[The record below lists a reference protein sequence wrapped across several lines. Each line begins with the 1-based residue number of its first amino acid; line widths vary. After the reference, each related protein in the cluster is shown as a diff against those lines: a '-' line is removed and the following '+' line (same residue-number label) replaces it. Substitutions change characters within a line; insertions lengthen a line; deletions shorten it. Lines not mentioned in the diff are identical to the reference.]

1 MKTFLALSIFIL
13 FNCGYFEK
21 ADRGVSPFAKFL
33 SLLNID
39 RTPTTVTSVLPK
51 DKSTGNYLNTN
62 VFVVLN
68 KSVTGFTTSN
78 FTLSADGGV
87 TNHPGQVTISN
98 NVVGFFPSQNF
109 TANSIYKGTMKAAS
123 GLSSDFTFT
132 IGMGTTTDTAPP
144 SVSSTNPSTGDTNM
158 PINITITA
166 TFNEVIDPSTI
177 TASNFTISNGV
188 TGTVSVTDQTI
199 TFKPNSNL
207 PANTTLTATIKSGVK
222 DLAGNTMSAT
232 YSWTFTTGS
241 TVANNCTHDVSFYD
255 SCLFNN

>member
-1 MKTFLALSIFIL
+1 MKTFLALSILIS
-13 FNCGYFEK
+13 FNCGYFQK
-21 ADRGVSPFAKFL
+21 AERGVSPFAKFL

-62 VFVVLN
+62 IFVVMN
-68 KSVTGFTTSN
+68 KSVSGFTTSN

-98 NVVGFFPSQNF
+98 NVVGFTPSQNF
-109 TANSIYKGTMKAAS
+109 SANSNYKGTLKAAS

-132 IGMGTTTDTAPP
+132 IGMGTTTDTSPP
-144 SVSSTNPSTGDTNM
+144 SIASTNPTTGDSNI
-158 PINITITA
+158 PINVSISA
-166 TFNEVIDPSTI
+166 TFNEAIDPSSI
-177 TASNFTISNGV
+177 SANSFTISNGV
-188 TGTVSVTDQTI
+188 TGTVAVADQTVS
-199 TFKPNSNL
+199 FKPNSNL

-222 DLAGNTMSAT
+222 DLAGNTMSST

-241 TVANNCTHDVSFYD
+241 IVASNCTHDVSFYD